1 MSTRALAV
9 ALLLFSPLLPRLA
22 AKRPPAPVVPPVSAH
37 GVEYR
42 AVHERDVKR
51 GIKGLVEAR
60 DKKTGKALWRVK
72 VYEVTYRPGLETD
85 VQDVHIASLA
95 FDGKGG
101 LVVRTEGKK
110 AYRLDLT
117 KRTVV
122 PVPPG
127 K

>member
-9 ALLLFSPLLPRLA
+9 ALLMLSPLLPRLA
-22 AKRPPAPVVPPVSAH
+22 AKRPPASVVPPVSAG

-42 AVHERDVKR
+42 AVHERDVKE

-72 VYEVTYRPGLETD
+72 VYEVVYRPGLETD
-85 VQDVHIASLA
+85 VQDVHITSLA
-95 FDGKGG
+95 LNGRGG
-101 LVVRTEGKK
+101 LLVRTEDRK